1 MQYSQAGWD
10 GTAGWLLG
18 VISDLKLPQ
27 PPPVAT
33 VPLGTGNNVPFSFG
47 WGKKNPSTECQSVM
61 RFLDQVRIAR
71 EMKVDSW
78 HVLMRMRAPEGSS
91 FDPIA
96 PLELPHALHA
106 FHCVSPSD
114 KLSMEGCHTYCG
126 GFWNYF
132 SMGVD
137 AQVSY
142 AFHSERKLHPENFI
156 SQFVNQIT
164 YAKLGW
170 KQGSLCPSFIL
181 PSSRNIAQLA
191 KVRIMR
197 RQGQWD
203 DLHIPHREN

>member
-1 MQYSQAGWD
+1 MLSCNIHKQLRIIVAGWD

-71 EMKVDSW
+71 EIKVDSW

-114 KLSMEGCHTYCG
+114 KLSMEWMLKYLMRFTL
-126 GFWNYF
+126 
-132 SMGVD
+132 
-137 AQVSY
+137 
-142 AFHSERKLHPENFI
+142 R
-156 SQFVNQIT
+156 
-164 YAKLGW
+164 
-170 KQGSLCPSFIL
+170 GSCIQKTL
-181 PSSRNIAQLA
+181 
-191 KVRIMR
+191 
-197 RQGQWD
+197 
-203 DLHIPHREN
+203 

>member
-1 MQYSQAGWD
+1 MLSCNIHKQLRIIVAGWD

-71 EMKVDSW
+71 EIKVDSW

-156 SQFVNQIT
+156 SQFVNQKYST
-164 YAKLGW
+164 ARKGEDNE
-170 KQGSLCPSFIL
+170 KARSMG
-181 PSSRNIAQLA
+181 
-191 KVRIMR
+191 
-197 RQGQWD
+197 
-203 DLHIPHREN
+203 